1 MGTLAI
7 PETAT
12 RRRSDDE
19 QLLYASIL
27 EVGVYLGLV
36 VLLVTFALYASGA
49 VPPGVPLQELPTYWQ
64 LSAHEYLEV
73 VNAEHLHRSHV
84 ITGWGWVV
92 MVGKGDYLNFVGIA
106 LLAGV
111 TVVCFLGIIP
121 TLLRKHDRVYAT
133 MAAIEVLV
141 LTLAASGVLAVG
153 GH

>member
-1 MGTLAI
+1 MGTIAL
-7 PETAT
+7 PDTAAQ
-12 RRRSDDE
+12 RRSDNE

-36 VLLVTFALYASGA
+36 ILLVTFALYASGA
-49 VPPGVPLQELPTYWQ
+49 VAPSVPLQELPAYWQ
-64 LSAHEYLEV
+64 LSVHEYLEAI
-73 VNAEHLHRSHV
+73 NAEHLHHDHL
-84 ITGWGWVV
+84 ITGWAWIS

-121 TLLRKHDRVYAT
+121 TLLRKHDRIYAA

-141 LTLAASGVLAVG
+141 LTMAASGALAVG
-153 GH
+153 H